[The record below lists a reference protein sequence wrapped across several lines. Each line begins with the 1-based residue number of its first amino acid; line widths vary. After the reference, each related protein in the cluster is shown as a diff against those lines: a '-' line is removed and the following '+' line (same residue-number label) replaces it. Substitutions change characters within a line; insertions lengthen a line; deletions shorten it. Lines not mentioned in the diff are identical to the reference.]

1 MASSV
6 SGPAAHADDNADRPP
21 PQAERAPREV
31 VLLREHDPAWPA
43 IGAQIVARLRPL
55 LGERAVA
62 VEHIGSTAVPGLL
75 AKPIIDIA
83 VGVVAKSRDLISL
96 LESDGWIY
104 VGERPDDDGGTLLV
118 TETTHHH
125 RVAHLH
131 VVQHNGSEW
140 RRYLAFREGL
150 RRDPDLREAYARLKR
165 ELAAAHPR
173 DRNAYT
179 EGKSGFVLGS
189 TGIG

>member
-1 MASSV
+1 MGSSV
-6 SGPAAHADDNADRPP
+6 SGPGSHA
-21 PQAERAPREV
+21 EGSPRDV
-31 VLLREHDPAWPA
+31 VFLREHDPAWLA

-62 VEHIGSTAVPGLL
+62 VEHVGSTAVPGLA

-83 VGVVAKSRDLISL
+83 VGVLAKGPDLIAL

-118 TETTHHH
+118 TETAPGH
-125 RVAHLH
+125 RTAHLH
-131 VVQHNGSEW
+131 VVLHNGSEW
-140 RRYLAFREGL
+140 RRYLIFREAL
-150 RRDPDLREAYARLKR
+150 RSDPALRAAYARLKL

-173 DRNAYT
+173 DRAAYT
-179 EGKSGFVLGS
+179 EGKSEFVLGS